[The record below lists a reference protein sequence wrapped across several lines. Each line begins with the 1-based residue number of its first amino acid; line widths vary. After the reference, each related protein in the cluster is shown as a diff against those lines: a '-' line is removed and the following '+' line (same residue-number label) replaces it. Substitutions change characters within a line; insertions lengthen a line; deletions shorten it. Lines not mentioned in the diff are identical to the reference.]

1 MEAPMNDSTLM
12 HDTQAGSDARIEIPP
27 VVEIVEKPTSSEWL
41 RVAEAVP
48 NAPRRDI
55 AGRRLVSPGH
65 PEVYLI
71 DPDGYRRRI
80 PNHTTYNRLFRN
92 WSGIDDEA
100 RLKEIAMGPEL
111 TTGTILVRGDTA
123 DAIYLLDQGRKRLV
137 ADAAV
142 MDKYW
147 FNWNRIFAV
156 RQAVIDRIPPGTD
169 WD

>member
-1 MEAPMNDSTLM
+1 MNDSTLM
-12 HDTQAGSDARIEIPP
+12 QDTQASSDARIEIPP
-27 VVEIVEKPTSSEWL
+27 VVEMVGQPPSSERL

-48 NAPRRDI
+48 CAPRRDV

-65 PEVYLI
+65 PEIYLI

-92 WSGIDDEA
+92 WSGIDDDA
-100 RLKEIAMGPEL
+100 HLQEIALGLEL
-111 TTGTILVRGDTA
+111 TTGTILVRGDAA

-137 ADAAV
+137 PDAAV

-147 FNWNRIFAV
+147 FNWSRIFSV
-156 RQAVIDRIPPGTD
+156 RQAVIDRIPPGAD